1 MNTNQQHAGLIGR
14 TLRRIGFD
22 RNSMRRGSDRLQAI
36 LRAALLAA
44 FLIAGPLAAS
54 SFSHHVFAAGMQ
66 TSQAQAAAWQRVPA
80 VVVHVTLVATAWR
93 HPTLSGPARLSVRWA
108 APDGASRTGRIASA
122 SHAAVGS
129 AVTVWIDRSGL
140 LAHPP
145 LTRSDKVDHAIG
157 AAAATLVVLAL
168 LLCLGARAASLALDR
183 YRLARWEADWLTV
196 EPQWT
201 NRR

>member
-1 MNTNQQHAGLIGR
+1 MNTEQQHAGLIGR

-22 RNSMRRGSDRLQAI
+22 RNSMRRASDRLQAI

-54 SFSHHVFAAGMQ
+54 AVSHHVFAAGMQ
-66 TSQAQAAAWQRVPA
+66 TSRAQAAARQRIPA
-80 VVVHVTLVATAWR
+80 VVVHVTLLATAWR
-93 HPTLSGPARLSVRWA
+93 HPALSGPASLSVRWA
-108 APDGASRTGRIASA
+108 APGGAVRTGLITSA
-122 SHAAVGS
+122 SHAAGS
-129 AVTVWIDRSGL
+129 TVTVWIDRSGQ

-145 LTRSDKVDHAIG
+145 LTRTDIVDHAIG
-157 AAAATLVVLAL
+157 AAVATLLALAL
-168 LLCLGARAASLALDR
+168 LLCLASRAASLALDR
-183 YRLARWEADWLTV
+183 HRLARWEADWLAV